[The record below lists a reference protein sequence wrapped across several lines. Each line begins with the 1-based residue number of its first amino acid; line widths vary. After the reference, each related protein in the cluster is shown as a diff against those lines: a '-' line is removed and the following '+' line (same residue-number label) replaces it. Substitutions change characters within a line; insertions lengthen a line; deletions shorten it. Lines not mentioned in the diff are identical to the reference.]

1 MIKRA
6 IYTVLKWFGRSP
18 MRMIVHSDLDYEI
31 KDLSTG
37 ISKRYKSSPRTR
49 LRTTTITRTRRN
61 QEKGGP
67 MNSYPKCDICD
78 SPHNHRLSLRPLV
91 VGGSRISSDYC
102 ARLRNLYRL
111 GA

>member
-18 MRMIVHSDLDYEI
+18 IRMIVHNDLDYEL

-49 LRTTTITRTRRN
+49 LRTTTVTRPNGT
-61 QEKGGP
+61 QEKQ
-67 MNSYPKCDICD
+67 IQ
-78 SPHNHRLSLRPLV
+78 
-91 VGGSRISSDYC
+91 
-102 ARLRNLYRL
+102 
-111 GA
+111 